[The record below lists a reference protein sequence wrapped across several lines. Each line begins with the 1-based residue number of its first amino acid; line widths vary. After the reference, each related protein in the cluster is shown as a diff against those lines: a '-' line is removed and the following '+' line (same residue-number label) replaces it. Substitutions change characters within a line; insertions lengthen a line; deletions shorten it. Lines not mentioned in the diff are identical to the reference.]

1 MGDGKEW
8 MKLDI
13 RWRNILIVEDKKI
26 YMEALHEIISGIRRD
41 IKVYMAYD
49 VETAYW
55 KTIPYRTGESDAAG
69 TQLQLQFTA

>member
-1 MGDGKEW
+1 

-26 YMEALHEIISGIRRD
+26 HMEALHEIISGIRRD

-49 VETAYW
+49 VETAY
-55 KTIPYRTGESDAAG
+55 
-69 TQLQLQFTA
+69 

>member
-49 VETAYW
+49 VETAY
-55 KTIPYRTGESDAAG
+55 
-69 TQLQLQFTA
+69 